1 MATSHSKS
9 SPIALLVASCDA
21 YADLWPPFFSHLRRF
36 WPQCTLKT
44 YLLSN
49 TVRANLPGVHELLI
63 HPDESWSGSLREAL
77 RRIGEEYVFLFLDDL
92 FLVGQVRSPVVSQVM
107 EWAVQTG
114 ANYVRFTPAPKPDR
128 RHDALVGAI
137 SPGAIYRAS
146 TVLSLW
152 KKQLLMNLLVP
163 GESAWAFEVHG
174 SMRSDTYDGFYC
186 TWERHFPFVNGVIK
200 GKWVGSAVRSLK
212 ALGTPVDLARRPML
226 TLREVVGL
234 ELLEMRS
241 RLVRL
246 FPGKYQRR
254 IKDAVLRGKYDYRAL
269 GRHRS

>member
-1 MATSHSKS
+1 LPTSQLNRK
-9 SPIALLVASCDA
+9 PIALLVASCDA
-21 YADLWPPFFSHLRRF
+21 YSDLWPPFFDHLRRF
-36 WPQCTLKT
+36 WPGCRLKT

-49 TVRANLPGVHELLI
+49 TMRSGLPGVQTLLI
-63 HPDESWSGSLREAL
+63 QPDESWSGSLQEAL
-77 RRIGEEYVFLFLDDL
+77 RRIEEDYVFLFLDDL
-92 FLVGQVRSPVVSQVM
+92 FLVSAVREPAVNQVLD
-107 EWAVQTG
+107 WAVQTR
-114 ANYVRFTPAPKPDR
+114 ANYVRFSPAPKPDR
-128 RHDALVGAI
+128 RIDALVGAI

-152 KKQLLMNLLVP
+152 KKQVLMDLLVP

-174 SMRSDTYDGFYC
+174 STRSDAYDGFYC
-186 TWERHFPFVNGVIK
+186 TWERHIPIVNGVIK

-226 TLREVVGL
+226 TLREALGL

-241 RLVRL
+241 RLLRL
-246 FPGKYQRR
+246 FPGRFQRR
-254 IKDAVLRGKYDYRAL
+254 IKHAVLRGRYSYRAI

>member
-1 MATSHSKS
+1 MATSQSNRRQV
-9 SPIALLVASCDA
+9 ALLVASCDA
-21 YADLWPPFFSHLRRF
+21 YSDLWPAFFSHLRRF

-49 TVRANLPGVHELLI
+49 TVRANLRGVQELLI

-77 RRIGEEYVFLFLDDL
+77 RRIGEDYVFLFLDDL
-92 FLVGQVRSPVVSQVM
+92 FLVGPVRTPAVNQVL

-114 ANYVRFTPAPKPDR
+114 ANYVRLTPAPRPDR
-128 RHDALVGAI
+128 PHDALVGVI

-152 KKQLLMNLLVP
+152 KKEVLMALLVP

-174 SMRSDTYDGFYC
+174 SMRSDAYGGFYC
-186 TWERHFPFVNGVIK
+186 TWERHFPIVNGVIK
-200 GKWVGSAVRSLK
+200 GKWVGRAVRSLK

-226 TLREVVGL
+226 TLREAAGL
-234 ELLEMRS
+234 ELLEIRS
-241 RLVRL
+241 RLLRL
-246 FPGKYQRR
+246 FPGRYQRR